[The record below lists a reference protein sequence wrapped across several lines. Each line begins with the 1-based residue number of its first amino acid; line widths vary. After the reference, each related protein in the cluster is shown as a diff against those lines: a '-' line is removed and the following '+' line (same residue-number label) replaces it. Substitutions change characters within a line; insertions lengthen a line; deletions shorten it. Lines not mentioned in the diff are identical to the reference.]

1 MAKQLLNGLNNIK
14 TKKEELEQ
22 ISVTVSS
29 LVIIATKELQ
39 NIISFDNYKKQL
51 IGKSK
56 SINELNL
63 IAKKMTKD
71 YQSKE
76 FPLVR
81 VILPKQELKPDGATI
96 FFKVI
101 DGFIEKINLEKV
113 PRIQRKAVFRYLREL
128 KDKKNIKNSL
138 LERKITLAG
147 QVAGLKLNTAF
158 APN

>member
-1 MAKQLLNGLNNIK
+1 MGNQRSIICFLMFLMVNSKIYAASTSPSQTVPKVFEEIEKEKIKKRDGKQLLNGLDNIK

-29 LVIIATKELQ
+29 LVIIASKELQ

-101 DGFIEKINLEKV
+101 DGFIEKN
-113 PRIQRKAVFRYLREL
+113 
-128 KDKKNIKNSL
+128 
-138 LERKITLAG
+138 
-147 QVAGLKLNTAF
+147 
-158 APN
+158 

>member
-1 MAKQLLNGLNNIK
+1 MFLMVNSKLYAASTSPSQTVPKVFEEIEKEKIKKRDGKQLLDGLDSIK
-14 TKKEELEQ
+14 TKKEKLEQ
-22 ISVTVSS
+22 ISVNVSS
-29 LVIIATKELQ
+29 LVIIASKELQ
-39 NIISFDNYKKQL
+39 NIISFNNYKKQL

-63 IAKKMTKD
+63 IAKKMTRD

-113 PRIQRKAVFRYLREL
+113 PKIQSRQNKTCE
-128 KDKKNIKNSL
+128 
-138 LERKITLAG
+138 
-147 QVAGLKLNTAF
+147 
-158 APN
+158 